1 MSQSSIEQL
10 LQIMQRLRDPQQGCP
25 WDRKQTFVSIVPHT
39 IEETYEVVDAIYQQD
54 WLNLKEELGDLLFQI
69 VFYSQLAQEQN
80 LFDFND
86 VVAEVNNKL
95 IRRHPHVFAEHT
107 ISDESELDSLWQSTK
122 QQEKA
127 QLGKVE
133 QSILDSI
140 PVSLPALSKANKIQK
155 KCAQYGFDWDSLGPV
170 VAKVEEEIAEV
181 MDEALQVNVDQDRVE
196 DELGDLLFA
205 TVNLVRHLGKD
216 PEVALAKAN
225 QKFTRRFQAVE
236 QKVAQQDKKLT
247 DCSLA
252 ELDSHWDAVKKEQG

>member
-1 MSQSSIEQL
+1 M
-10 LQIMQRLRDPQQGCP
+10 
-25 WDRKQTFVSIVPHT
+25 
-39 IEETYEVVDAIYQQD
+39 
-54 WLNLKEELGDLLFQI
+54 
-69 VFYSQLAQEQN
+69 
-80 LFDFND
+80 
-86 VVAEVNNKL
+86 
-95 IRRHPHVFAEHT
+95 
-107 ISDESELDSLWQSTK
+107 
-122 QQEKA
+122 
-127 QLGKVE
+127 
-133 QSILDSI
+133 
-140 PVSLPALSKANKIQK
+140 
-155 KCAQYGFDWDSLGPV
+155 

-252 ELDSHWDAVKKEQG
+252 ELDSHWDAVKKEQS